1 MNLLYRRYRC
11 FYENGLWY
19 TLRKI
24 SWQLFGTLDP
34 EKDDQWPVH
43 KERFMKR
50 HPKRFPAYA
59 SSSIM
64 KKIAHDILIVS
75 GVNETN
81 VPQCLRYRVLH
92 QVEQLTAAGFS
103 VTWIPYERCN
113 KYTPLDCRA
122 IIFYRCPFTEPIG
135 EAIQMAK
142 AINVR
147 TYYDIDDL
155 VFDKNYTDSIPTVQ
169 KLSRGERA
177 IYDSGVIR
185 MGATLKLCEYGI
197 TTTERLKEQMEKKVL
212 SVFINRNCASEEM
225 LKISERVRKN
235 RKKNSLKNTDVIIGY
250 FSGSLTHNSD
260 FELILP
266 ALLHV
271 MDENPEV
278 KLLLMGELDLPE
290 TLKPYKARI
299 IRKPFVDW

>member
-1 MNLLYRRYRC
+1 M
-11 FYENGLWY
+11 
-19 TLRKI
+19 
-24 SWQLFGTLDP
+24 
-34 EKDDQWPVH
+34 
-43 KERFMKR
+43 
-50 HPKRFPAYA
+50 
-59 SSSIM
+59 
-64 KKIAHDILIVS
+64 
-75 GVNETN
+75 
-81 VPQCLRYRVLH
+81 
-92 QVEQLTAAGFS
+92 EQLTAAGFS

-197 TTTERLKEQMEKKVL
+197 TTTERLKEQMEKIVSLL
-212 SVFINRNCASEEM
+212 S
-225 LKISERVRKN
+225 LISRMRIRKAMNFRWKMRKN
-235 RKKNSLKNTDVIIGY
+235 WK
-250 FSGSLTHNSD
+250 
-260 FELILP
+260 
-266 ALLHV
+266 
-271 MDENPEV
+271 
-278 KLLLMGELDLPE
+278 
-290 TLKPYKARI
+290 
-299 IRKPFVDW
+299 

>member
-1 MNLLYRRYRC
+1 
-11 FYENGLWY
+11 
-19 TLRKI
+19 
-24 SWQLFGTLDP
+24 
-34 EKDDQWPVH
+34 
-43 KERFMKR
+43 
-50 HPKRFPAYA
+50 
-59 SSSIM
+59 M

-147 TYYDIDDL
+147 ILFMISMTWYLTRTIRI
-155 VFDKNYTDSIPTVQ
+155 VFPTVQ

-185 MGATLKLCEYGI
+185 MGQL
-197 TTTERLKEQMEKKVL
+197 
-212 SVFINRNCASEEM
+212 
-225 LKISERVRKN
+225 
-235 RKKNSLKNTDVIIGY
+235 
-250 FSGSLTHNSD
+250 
-260 FELILP
+260 
-266 ALLHV
+266 
-271 MDENPEV
+271 
-278 KLLLMGELDLPE
+278 
-290 TLKPYKARI
+290 
-299 IRKPFVDW
+299 

>member
-177 IYDSGVIR
+177 I
-185 MGATLKLCEYGI
+185 
-197 TTTERLKEQMEKKVL
+197 
-212 SVFINRNCASEEM
+212 
-225 LKISERVRKN
+225 
-235 RKKNSLKNTDVIIGY
+235 
-250 FSGSLTHNSD
+250 
-260 FELILP
+260 
-266 ALLHV
+266 
-271 MDENPEV
+271 
-278 KLLLMGELDLPE
+278 
-290 TLKPYKARI
+290 
-299 IRKPFVDW
+299 

>member
-212 SVFINRNCASEEM
+212 SVFVPNNGNHEYLVDGENCLLYPQGDIDAAISAIEQICNNEALRQKLAKKGFETAEKRDWKV
-225 LKISERVRKN
+225 LKSDI
-235 RKKNSLKNTDVIIGY
+235 LKLYI
-250 FSGSLTHNSD
+250 
-260 FELILP
+260 
-266 ALLHV
+266 
-271 MDENPEV
+271 
-278 KLLLMGELDLPE
+278 
-290 TLKPYKARI
+290 
-299 IRKPFVDW
+299 